1 MRIGILVCCFLLL
14 VACSSSTTNDVKD
27 TPLIVEDLPPLA
39 KVNGT
44 YIVNPLGDQDISFYG
59 QRMASEVSSNGAG
72 MMYPGGDAASFFV
85 AIAMHAAIQGSVTS
99 AAEQARIEEANI
111 VLEPFKDTLD
121 SLYLSDLMPDSLL
134 SNLSSET
141 NNDLLKLT
149 EGSSLVDG
157 WNVVIDPVFIMS
169 RSQDS
174 ITAKVIMDISD
185 MRDMPTTQIKAPG
198 YRRTIYLQ
206 SLPTYGK
213 DEWLQSDG
221 EKFKA
226 TLQSLIGSSIDLG
239 ISDFSGLLPEKEPS
253 ATTVRYLDNGQK
265 KVERGYLITQNCN
278 HLTFESLRG
287 EIKSMPK
294 IGFKDCPN

>member
-1 MRIGILVCCFLLL
+1 M
-14 VACSSSTTNDVKD
+14 
-27 TPLIVEDLPPLA
+27 
-39 KVNGT
+39 
-44 YIVNPLGDQDISFYG
+44 
-59 QRMASEVSSNGAG
+59 
-72 MMYPGGDAASFFV
+72 
-85 AIAMHAAIQGSVTS
+85 
-99 AAEQARIEEANI
+99 
-111 VLEPFKDTLD
+111 
-121 SLYLSDLMPDSLL
+121 
-134 SNLSSET
+134 
-141 NNDLLKLT
+141 
-149 EGSSLVDG
+149 DG